1 MSVAVSVV
9 AEGDF
14 PSIVDKTD
22 LEPVEL
28 RQQTEPDGELD
39 HELRDLGGMIAFSLQ
54 YKLYLADST

>member
-1 MSVAVSVV
+1 MV

-28 RQQTEPDGELD
+28 RQQTEPDDELD

>member
-1 MSVAVSVV
+1 MV

-28 RQQTEPDGELD
+28 RQQTEPDDELD
-39 HELRDLGGMIAFSLQ
+39 HELRDLGGMIAFLFSI
-54 YKLYLADST
+54 SCI